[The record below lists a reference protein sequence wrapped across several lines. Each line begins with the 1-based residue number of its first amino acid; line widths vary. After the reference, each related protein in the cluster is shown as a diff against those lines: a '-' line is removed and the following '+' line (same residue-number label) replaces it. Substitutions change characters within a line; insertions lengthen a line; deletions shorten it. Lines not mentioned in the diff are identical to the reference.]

1 MHEIVS
7 QYQGD
12 TPPISCEA
20 PPVAMKAVKG
30 VKAVKDVNAIM
41 RIPCYDSRHT
51 GLSLPRIYKNVEPE
65 YK

>member
-20 PPVAMKAVKG
+20 PPVAMKAVKD
-30 VKAVKDVNAIM
+30 VKAIM